1 MKRRIIDKRRKEKF
15 QVDDAYLNGMARV
28 CGWQATLV
36 YLCLCRHANTEQE
49 AFPSVK
55 LMKEKLGISRNTV
68 LKGIQNLEAHNV
80 IEIEKMRNKL
90 GKWQNNV
97 YVLIDKSEWVGYSQV
112 PHKDTEPSPSHDTAE
127 SLSRQTQVP
136 HKDTKETHSK
146 ETHSKDISKEIE
158 PQPSYG
164 REDINQS
171 INLLKEKLGGS
182 PDGSIADNRRFA
194 KLLLDRL
201 RKDYPQQEPVEL
213 VGLLLEA
220 GMRDSFH
227 SKNLTSFKYL
237 YYNAQKIV
245 QSVKVKK
252 NNTLIL

>member
-97 YVLIDKSEWVGYSQV
+97 YVLIDKSEWVGYS
-112 PHKDTEPSPSHDTAE
+112 
-127 SLSRQTQVP
+127 QVP